1 MLDTIDEVVELLETA
16 YAEKD
21 WELVI
26 TAIELLN
33 EIPDGHLPDED
44 DEVGGES

>member
-1 MLDTIDEVVELLETA
+1 MLDSIDEIVELLETA

-21 WELVI
+21 WQLVI

-33 EIPDGHLPDED
+33 EIPDGDTSDD
-44 DEVGGES
+44 DELGGEA